1 MKIMINIK
9 SLSIFPFSIVIIF
22 ILIISI
28 KCLPIKNN
36 KFLKGHSSFS
46 LKHNNKKEQFVFMN
60 IAKCF
65 V

>member
-1 MKIMINIK
+1 MKKIN
-9 SLSIFPFSIVIIF
+9 SLVQISFSILIIF

-28 KCLPIKNN
+28 KYLPIKNN

-46 LKHNNKKEQFVFMN
+46 LKDNNKKEQFVFMD
-60 IAKCF
+60 IVKYF

>member
-1 MKIMINIK
+1 MKKIN
-9 SLSIFPFSIVIIF
+9 SLVLISFSILIIF

-46 LKHNNKKEQFVFMN
+46 LKDNNKKEQFVFMD
-60 IAKCF
+60 IVKYF

>member
-1 MKIMINIK
+1 MKIMIKIK
-9 SLSIFPFSIVIIF
+9 SLLIFPFTIVI

-46 LKHNNKKEQFVFMN
+46 LKDNNKKEQFVFMN

>member
-1 MKIMINIK
+1 MKKIN
-9 SLSIFPFSIVIIF
+9 SLVQISFSILIIF

-46 LKHNNKKEQFVFMN
+46 LKKNKKEQFVFMD
-60 IAKCF
+60 IVKYF